1 MRDLPGLY
9 GEVERL
15 GNSLGLP
22 SLVLWGDRDP
32 FFPTAVGERTAK
44 SLGAELRVLSG
55 CGHFVPEER
64 PAETAGAIAEL
75 VARSGP

>member
-15 GNSLGLP
+15 GRALALP

-32 FFPTAVGERTAK
+32 FFPTTVGERTAEA
-44 SLGAELRVLSG
+44 LGAELRVLRG

-64 PAETAGAIAEL
+64 PAQTASAIAEL
-75 VARSGP
+75 IARSGP